1 MPNGA
6 ARIPTLSTSS
16 WHCKTLQLSKSQR
29 YSSGVFDWKPVLN
42 QQKNHLFRPSSLCL
56 GGLLRFALQPHLE
69 KLFPLGPDRRPEHH
83 SLLPLQLRVSWC
95 TFSFELGIDLL
106 KVTTCDL
113 TPNSKRLAYLPANF
127 RNTHTQLHCS
137 THSLLP
143 ACFVSLCSAWC
154 CRDFDRISRAN
165 ARILASKFL
174 IFFWNI
180 DTWQVPGTRN
190 ISTLKWLFGETKN
203 NHFS

>member
-83 SLLPLQLRVSWC
+83 SLLPMQLRVSWC

-113 TPNSKRLAYLPANF
+113 TPNSKRLTYLPGNF
-127 RNTHTQLHCS
+127 RNTHTHTTTLLH
-137 THSLLP
+137 T
-143 ACFVSLCSAWC
+143 F
-154 CRDFDRISRAN
+154 
-165 ARILASKFL
+165 LASCLFCIPLFSLMLSWLWSNLKSQCTDL
-174 IFFWNI
+174 SLQISHFF
-180 DTWQVPGTRN
+180 
-190 ISTLKWLFGETKN
+190 FETSIRDRYLEPET
-203 NHFS
+203 FPL